1 MAKSRTGKKA
11 IADSLAQAEAVTE
24 ALGEV
29 FARSLAAYTVEVLR
43 LMQDRGLTA
52 VDRERRAQPGV
63 DEQEA
68 LERAPIWVRQAYER
82 SRRPS
87 RSRLT
92 SEPQIRGRV
101 IRNRLGVALKQQGMS
116 QKDLA
121 KRLGKS
127 ESHISRVF
135 RDPQRCRIKTV
146 QAIADALGVDLSDLL
161 RDATR
166 TG

>member
-24 ALGEV
+24 VLGEV

-43 LMQDRGLTA
+43 LMQDRGLVA
-52 VDRERRAQPGV
+52 ADLERWEQAGA
-63 DEQEA
+63 DEQDP
-68 LERAPIWVRQAYER
+68 LNGAPIWVRQAYER

-92 SEPQIRGRV
+92 SEPHIRARV
-101 IRNRLGVALKQQGMS
+101 TRNRLGVALKQQGMS

-146 QAIADALGVDLSDLL
+146 QAIADALAVDLSDLL
-161 RDATR
+161 GDATR